1 MGLYFHSHLSIG
13 RNRAQKVQ
21 LSLVA
26 VPENGS
32 EVRVGNVEQVPGIGV
47 RHALS
52 VLQLAGRQCVPRC
65 VRMGGASH
73 PPPPLTDFKGT
84 CIARCVAKKIIPPGA
99 FLGLSLQ
106 AIDALFSLPIH
117 TGLCFFIQGCTD
129 HGVLVLKKLA
139 TFLPT
144 EPYSRWG
151 NSSTDSPKNVPGNHQ
166 SIHTTNHVGPQHCRF
181 IETMPLYGCIHPG
194 TGSNVFTPCI
204 RHLCVHGVHRGGT

>member
-32 EVRVGNVEQVPGIGV
+32 EVRVGNVEQVLGIGV

-117 TGLCFFIQGCTD
+117 TG
-129 HGVLVLKKLA
+129 
-139 TFLPT
+139 
-144 EPYSRWG
+144 
-151 NSSTDSPKNVPGNHQ
+151 
-166 SIHTTNHVGPQHCRF
+166 
-181 IETMPLYGCIHPG
+181 
-194 TGSNVFTPCI
+194 
-204 RHLCVHGVHRGGT
+204 